1 MAEKNP
7 GIKLNDIPLDL
18 FLDYYGKYKGMQEER
33 YLEKY
38 DNGYRLA
45 NISKRGDILK
55 IDPIY
60 KDTYFS
66 VDVPKSKI
74 SSLSTNADVHI
85 DTLRKA
91 YVNIIDSLPSIGDG
105 SYQIFLVKD
114 NFYLDGET
122 PEYSFYGKYEYST
135 TESWIGTDENAVGD
149 SPVDYY
155 KVNNGAIEEDTS
167 LEVKEYADNH
177 IFKKLFSLKDI
188 PEINMYPGDDENE
201 LIEASKSKNTIFENY
216 YPYILK
222 KYDRSISSST
232 PHTIRFVEKIV

>member
-38 DNGYRLA
+38 ENGYRVA
-45 NISKRGDILK
+45 NVSKNGAILK

-66 VDVPKSKI
+66 VDVPKSQI

-91 YVNIIDSLPSIGDG
+91 YANIINTLPSIGDG
-105 SYQIFLVKD
+105 TSTIFLVKD
-114 NFYLDGET
+114 GFYLDGEI
-122 PEYSFYGKYEYST
+122 PEYSFYGKYVYKT
-135 TESWIGTDENAVGD
+135 TESWNSITNTGD
-149 SPVDYY
+149 NPVDYY
-155 KVNNGAIEEDTS
+155 SVNGNIQTDSS
-167 LEVKEYADNH
+167 LKTPVYSNLYN
-177 IFKKLFSLKDI
+177 FKKLFSLKDI
-188 PEINMYPGDDENE
+188 PEIDMYPGDNENE
-201 LIEASKSKNTIFENY
+201 LI
-216 YPYILK
+216 
-222 KYDRSISSST
+222 
-232 PHTIRFVEKIV
+232 

>member
-38 DNGYRLA
+38 ENGYQVA
-45 NISKRGDILK
+45 NVSKNGAILR

-66 VDVPKSKI
+66 VDVPKSQI

-91 YVNIIDSLPSIGDG
+91 YANIINTLPSIGNGD
-105 SYQIFLVKD
+105 YQIFLVKD
-114 NFYLDGET
+114 NFYLDGEI
-122 PEYSFYGKYEYST
+122 PEYSFYGKYKYST
-135 TESWIGTDENAVGD
+135 AESWETVSVNDTGD
-149 SPVDYY
+149 NPVNYY
-155 KVNNGAIEEDTS
+155 KSNKNSIEEDTS
-167 LEVKEYADNH
+167 LNLKQYPSGH

-188 PEINMYPGDDENE
+188 P
-201 LIEASKSKNTIFENY
+201 
-216 YPYILK
+216 
-222 KYDRSISSST
+222 
-232 PHTIRFVEKIV
+232 